1 MNLPQ
6 FSVHI
11 VLVALLCAAVMWL
24 RTFPFRE
31 KKTKEP
37 ERTAK
42 AELLSRHVQS
52 GNPIRSG
59 RSSGMGYT
67 YVALFRLEDGQE
79 MELYSHDYE
88 WGALKEGDQGM
99 LTWKGPYFVRFE
111 TEG

>member
-1 MNLPQ
+1 MNFPQ
-6 FSVHI
+6 FTVSI

-42 AELLSRHVQS
+42 AKLLSRRVQS

-79 MELYSHDYE
+79 IELYAHDYE
-88 WGALKEGDQGM
+88 WGALADDSVGT
-99 LTWKGPYFVRFE
+99 LTWKGPYFVSFE
-111 TEG
+111 TEE